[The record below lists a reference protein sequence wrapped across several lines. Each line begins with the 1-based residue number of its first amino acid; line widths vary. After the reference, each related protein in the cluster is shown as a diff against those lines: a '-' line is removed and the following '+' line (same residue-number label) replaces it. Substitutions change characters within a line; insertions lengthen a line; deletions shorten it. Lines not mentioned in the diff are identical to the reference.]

1 MIIHLRS
8 ENRRHVRPSRK
19 RGERETDT
27 SEVLPV
33 GFGGVWR
40 ALSPSSLLAVRREW
54 TTGER
59 ERERASEGIFTLPV
73 PPHFLHP
80 FRIYQPRHQPSSIH
94 TSICTS
100 PCSALHISWLFRSSS
115 IPLDLFLCWKIGAG
129 WWAISSPGSYCKS
142 PQSDEISRCFFTI
155 FVGLTVGMDSRTDFF
170 FFSSF
175 VFIFFAFFGMRVRRF
190 VWHLLPLE

>member
-1 MIIHLRS
+1 MIIHLRTGGMYGRV
-8 ENRRHVRPSRK
+8 EKEVR
-19 RGERETDT
+19 ERERDT

-59 ERERASEGIFTLPV
+59 ERVSEGIFTPPV

-94 TSICTS
+94 ASICTS
-100 PCSALHISWLFRSSS
+100 PCSALHSSWLFRSSS
-115 IPLDLFLCWKIGAG
+115 ISLDLFLCRKIGAG